1 MTPGAIGML
10 RGTVEQPQGCAHTA
24 THTFCVQKCPLG
36 PLKSL
41 QHSQQLQAWTSAA
54 LDEVQELVTVPQLC
68 CGRCISFHVPALSHS
83 FFFSVY
89 ICSDLRSKWWEGT
102 GSWSACV
109 LRAGSVDKKCV
120 KEVSYPPTHNQG
132 RDLISCFVFFFFS
145 FSPELAIVM
154 KHFCTGLI
162 SLSPPLCLCL
172 YVARSLQCLFCCR
185 EVQRFL
191 GRMSKDKSGLWWELK
206 DYSKAL
212 FTKEKDQLL
221 FLEFV

>member
-1 MTPGAIGML
+1 MLEAKNKKFWVTPGAIGML

-24 THTFCVQKCPLG
+24 THTFCVQKCPLS

-83 FFFSVY
+83 FFSVY

-132 RDLISCFVFFFFS
+132 RDLISCFVFFFF
-145 FSPELAIVM
+145 PLAQNLPLWWNI
-154 KHFCTGLI
+154 FALDW
-162 SLSPPLCLCL
+162 SLSPLLCVC
-172 YVARSLQCLFCCR
+172 VSMWPGPFS
-185 EVQRFL
+185 V
-191 GRMSKDKSGLWWELK
+191 
-206 DYSKAL
+206 YSAA
-212 FTKEKDQLL
+212 EKCNDFWAGCPKINLACG
-221 FLEFV
+221 ES